1 VKTLSRLALALLIV
15 AAGTARARADV
26 QKKTLLSSDGTLY
39 AVQTGLASE
48 LGLTDVG
55 PNDYAVVWS
64 SLAQDGTTAGGE
76 IPHAAN
82 SNPKTSLDLT
92 FDEPTGTLVVLWR
105 EESSILNLI
114 KLAFARG
121 GAWTLANL
129 QPNIGFPHAYNPEM
143 LLTHQT
149 VHSLDAAGADVYTN
163 RSVLSVIWWE
173 EASVAQARY
182 ASVFL
187 DETID
192 PSQIEVINLPDMVNA
207 QGPTSLAGIPR
218 GSYAFPALQSAGPGG
233 GILASFSAVATG
245 QQFVVRIDFPTD
257 LGQPSVD
264 PATWL
269 RRRIPVVG
277 VVSVGQISAV
287 PAMDAASI
295 GTAIGSS
302 YRPTLY
308 WSDGTALHY
317 IRFDG
322 TVWSDTRSITL
333 GDGMTYDQA
342 VALVWAMAQRN

>member
-1 VKTLSRLALALLIV
+1 VKTLSRLALALAFALV
-15 AAGTARARADV
+15 AAVGTADV
-26 QKKTLLSSDGTLY
+26 QKKTLLASDGTLY
-39 AVQTGLASE
+39 VAQTGLASE
-48 LGLTDVG
+48 LGLTDLS
-55 PNDYAVVWS
+55 PNEYAVIWT

-76 IPHAAN
+76 IPRAAN

-105 EESSILNLI
+105 EESSILNSI
-114 KLAFARG
+114 DLAFSRSG
-121 GAWTLANL
+121 NWTLASL
-129 QPNIGFPHAYNPEM
+129 LPNIGFPHAYNPQM
-143 LLTHQT
+143 LLTHET
-149 VHSLDAAGADVYTN
+149 VHSLDKDGADVFTN

-192 PSQIEVINLPDMVNA
+192 PSQIEVMNLPDLVNA

-218 GSYAFPALQSAGPGG
+218 GSYAFPALQPAGPGG
-233 GILASFSAVATG
+233 AVLASFSTISTG
-245 QQFVVRIDFPTD
+245 QQYVVRIDYPTD
-257 LGQPSVD
+257 LGQPALDNS
-264 PATWL
+264 TWL

-287 PAMDAASI
+287 PAMDTASV
-295 GTAIGSS
+295 GTVVGSS

-322 TVWSDTRSITL
+322 TVWSDVRSIAL
-333 GDGMTYDQA
+333 GDSMTYDQA
-342 VALVWAMAQRN
+342 VALVVSMAQRN